1 MIENVIS
8 EETNTGISDYETERN
23 KPMPNRI
30 HGKIELEI
38 GFQLKLNYNEKF
50 DFATEVTLNTT
61 PASTPDISIFHKKEE
76 ALDWKTI
83 PAKETEVPLTTIEI
97 VSPSQSMDEMAKKV
111 VDIYFPMGVKSA
123 WLVMPPPY
131 KAIYV
136 LTPDGKRKHFDEGT
150 LIDPTTGIEIELE
163 KVFVGMK

>member
-1 MIENVIS
+1 MEDNVLA
-8 EETNTGISDYETERN
+8 EEKTTVISDYETERN

-30 HGKIELEI
+30 HGKIELNLSV
-38 GFQLKLNYNEKF
+38 QLNNNYSNQF
-50 DFATEVTLNTT
+50 DFAVEVTLDTS
-61 PASTPDISIFHKKEE
+61 PASTPDLCIFSKKEE
-76 ALDWKTI
+76 ALDWRTVT
-83 PAKETEVPLTTIEI
+83 AKESEVPLTTIEI
-97 VSPSQSMDEMAKKV
+97 VSPSQSMTDMAKKIM
-111 VDIYFPMGVKSA
+111 DIYFPMGVKSA

-150 LIDPTTGIEIELE
+150 LTDPTTDIQIELE